1 MLRNNGAVLERLH
14 LEQASYG
21 LQWIYSEFTAG
32 QSVNRTN
39 VRTNVRTMYGPNSS
53 SVGAHEAVSH

>member
-39 VRTNVRTMYGPNSS
+39 VRTMYGPNSS
-53 SVGAHEAVSH
+53 YVGAHEAVSH